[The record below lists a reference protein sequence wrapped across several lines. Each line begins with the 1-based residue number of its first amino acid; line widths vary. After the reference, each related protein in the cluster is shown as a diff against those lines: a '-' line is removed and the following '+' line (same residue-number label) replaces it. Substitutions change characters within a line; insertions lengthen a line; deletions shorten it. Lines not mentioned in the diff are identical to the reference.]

1 MGIDYQAIFRK
12 IQQQTPR
19 MVERDN
25 ELNVTRKEVSSSLD
39 RLSFDAQELAARIDK
54 AKSNEKNLRCAQPT
68 SEHFDLKVPPPN
80 SDWMGSLIAADGSQ
94 IFPDKHHPEL
104 FGLINIGAIIFRT
117 ESGEAPELKYQTEL
131 LIGDELLKPEGY
143 LITESSIE
151 LIRDLRERALLF
163 EWSRNEIESG
173 RQTLAMVDGPIELW
187 GRSDG
192 DQRAEFQSAL
202 SKYLGVMSQMAEG
215 GIIFAGY
222 VDKPTASPIT
232 RMIEVAMADEDQLQ
246 NTRSYYPLS
255 GITDGWLFSTLENL
269 RLPPGYR
276 SAIFRLRSRS
286 DEDYSGQFELHFFY
300 LNVSLEKSHPQ
311 IARVEIPGWVARN
324 DDYLKILHGQLLKQC
339 QVLGVKPYPYLLHRA
354 HETAVVTIED
364 KAQVTSLIQQVIGM
378 NGMKLGVSSNK
389 QAAKDLKGRT
399 KFGNQRGGK

>member
-1 MGIDYQAIFRK
+1 MGIDYQAVFRK
-12 IQQQTPR
+12 IQQQAPR

-25 ELNVTRKEVSSSLD
+25 KLNLTRKEVSNSLD
-39 RLSFDAQELAARIDK
+39 RLSFDAKDLAERIDK

-68 SEHFDLKVPPPN
+68 SEPFDLKVPAPN
-80 SDWMGSLIAADGSQ
+80 SDWKGSLIAADGSQ
-94 IFPDKHHPEL
+94 IFPDKHQPEL
-104 FGLINIGAIIFRT
+104 FGLINIGAIIIRR

-131 LIGDELLKPEGY
+131 LFGDELLKPEGY

-163 EWSRNEIESG
+163 EWSRKEIESG
-173 RQTLAMVDGPIELW
+173 RQTLAWVDGPIELW

-202 SKYLGVMSQMAEG
+202 SKYLGVLSQMAES

-222 VDKPTASPIT
+222 VDKPTANPIT
-232 RMIEVAMADEDQLQ
+232 RMIEVAMAEEDQLQ
-246 NTRSYYPLS
+246 NIRSYYPLS
-255 GITDGWLFSTLENL
+255 GITDGWLFSSLENL
-269 RLPPGYR
+269 RLPPGHR
-276 SAIFRLRSRS
+276 SAVFRLRSRS

-300 LNVSLEKSHPQ
+300 LNVSFEKTHPQ
-311 IARVEIPGWVARN
+311 IARIEIPGWVAKN
-324 DDYLKILHGQLLKQC
+324 DNYLKILHGQLLEQC

-364 KAQVTSLIQQVIGM
+364 KAQVTSLIQQVMGI
-378 NGMKLGVSSNK
+378 NGMKLGVASNK

-399 KFGNQRGGK
+399 KFVNQRGGK